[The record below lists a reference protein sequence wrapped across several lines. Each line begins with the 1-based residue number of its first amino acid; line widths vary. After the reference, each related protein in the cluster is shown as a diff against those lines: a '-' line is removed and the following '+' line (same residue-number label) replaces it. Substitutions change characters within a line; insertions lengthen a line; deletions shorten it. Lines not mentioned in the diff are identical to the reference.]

1 MTDNVQ
7 EKVFD
12 INNLPADAEVSTGQG
27 GTYATIDDSQIY
39 QVEVS
44 KIDFRQNPFY
54 IAPPENATQEQIFQ
68 AGNKYQF
75 NFTFTILDEGEFRGR
90 KLWSTTSLALKPTT
104 KGGKGEPTILF
115 KIVTK
120 VMNTLFN
127 WDDCASFA
135 PDTKTLFENLNS
147 NVLGKQLKVSI
158 ENTLNPDTKKTKTK
172 IKTYYSAKET
182 LETYVA
188 PARDSQGN
196 IIEDIVIPNE
206 PTTTDEELP
215 VSTEQEAPMP
225 WEECEKK
232 GKKK

>member
-1 MTDNVQ
+1 MTETNNVA

-12 INNLPADAEVSTGQG
+12 INNLPSDAVVSTGQSG
-27 GTYATIDDSQIY
+27 NYAPIDDSQIY

-44 KIDFRQNPFY
+44 KIELRQNPFWHEV
-54 IAPPENATQEQIFQ
+54 PENASDEEKFQ

-90 KLWSTTSLALKPTT
+90 KLWATTSLALKPTT

-127 WDDCASFA
+127 WDDCQSFA
-135 PDTKTLFENLNS
+135 PDLKTLFQNLLD
-147 NVLGKQLKVSI
+147 NVLNKQLKVSV

-172 IKTYYSAKET
+172 IKTFYTIKDEMP
-182 LETYVA
+182 TYVA

-196 IIEDIVIPNE
+196 VIEDIVIPDEVE
-206 PTTTDEELP
+206 PEKEK
-215 VSTEQEAPMP
+215 
-225 WEECEKK
+225 KK
-232 GKKK
+232 GKKSEDEMPF